1 MIFLTPDIIRMVI
14 SRKTR
19 LEKHV
24 AGMGRNTNIYCGFV
38 INLKERNCLE
48 DLSVVGKLITQWK
61 EYNRK

>member
-1 MIFLTPDIIRMVI
+1 MHGATHINK
-14 SRKTR
+14 RKTR

-24 AGMGRNTNIYCGFV
+24 AGMGTNTNIYCGFV

-48 DLSVVGKLITQWK
+48 DLSVVGKVITQWK